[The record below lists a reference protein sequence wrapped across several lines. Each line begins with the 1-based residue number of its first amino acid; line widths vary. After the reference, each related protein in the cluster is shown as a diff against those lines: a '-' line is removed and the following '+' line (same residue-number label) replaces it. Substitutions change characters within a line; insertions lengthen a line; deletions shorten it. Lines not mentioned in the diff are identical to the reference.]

1 MPMAMSASAA
11 GGAIGTIEKVYAAF
25 GGHIGLSIPD
35 PRAYGTVNA
44 FRQMG
49 EVIRKRKITISSK
62 VDFDQVQY
70 PNYGDGDIWQIA
82 AAMGA
87 SGSSSGMTS
96 NQIKYGVVNPV
107 KAPSAPP
114 PARRHAPAVAPMV
127 REYRNLDINPQIER
141 YKNYTQSASFGV
153 ANSRGGGG
161 GSVSA
166 QARRVS

>member
-1 MPMAMSASAA
+1 MAISASAA
-11 GGAIGTIEKVYAAF
+11 GGAHGTIEKIWAAF

-62 VDFDQVQY
+62 VDFYQVQY

-87 SGSSSGMTS
+87 SGSSSGTTS
-96 NQIKYGVVNPV
+96 NQIKFGIANQMRVSPSKPPV
-107 KAPSAPP
+107 G
-114 PARRHAPAVAPMV
+114 RRGGMFSQPMV

-141 YKNYTQSASFGV
+141 YQSYTQSASFGS
-153 ANSRGGGG
+153 AMAESSGG
-161 GSVSA
+161 GSVNDQS
-166 QARRVS
+166 RRVS

>member
-1 MPMAMSASAA
+1 MPMAISASAA
-11 GGAIGTIEKVYAAF
+11 GGARGTIEKVYAAF

-82 AAMGA
+82 AAMGGS
-87 SGSSSGMTS
+87 SGSSSGTTS
-96 NQIKYGVVNPV
+96 NQIKFGIANQMRVS
-107 KAPSAPP
+107 PSKP
-114 PARRHAPAVAPMV
+114 PAGRRGGLFSQPMV

-141 YKNYTQSASFGV
+141 YQNYTQSASF
-153 ANSRGGGG
+153 
-161 GSVSA
+161 SVSE
-166 QARRVS
+166 QSGRVS